1 MTPLV
6 KPLGANILELI
17 KSIPFIGASAAGG
30 ISFWL
35 QQKLVTSLL
44 YFGIV
49 FFLFYFLLPFYN
61 SAGRRLRH
69 HSDQWGSSFIDGL
82 IARFKRELREIYW
95 RYAHKNKK
103 FPFVKGENRRYDDME
118 SFGRDRFTPRL
129 KDIFA
134 PLQFYN

>member
-1 MTPLV
+1 MAEEDAKKKESQSEEKKESDLAQLQEQVSQVTPLV
-6 KPLGANILELI
+6 KPLGPNILELI

-69 HSDQWGSSFIDGL
+69 HSD
-82 IARFKRELREIYW
+82 
-95 RYAHKNKK
+95 
-103 FPFVKGENRRYDDME
+103 
-118 SFGRDRFTPRL
+118 
-129 KDIFA
+129 
-134 PLQFYN
+134 